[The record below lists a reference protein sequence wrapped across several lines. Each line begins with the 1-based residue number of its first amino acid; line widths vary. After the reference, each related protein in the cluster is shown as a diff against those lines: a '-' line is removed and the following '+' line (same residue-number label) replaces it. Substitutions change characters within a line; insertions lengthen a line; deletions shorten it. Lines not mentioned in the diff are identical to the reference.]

1 MCNLETI
8 TQLSGRTLHPL
19 MEKGKTANWNNL
31 AFNQYFR
38 PYSALGG
45 RIKPTHMGYSVRNE
59 KYRYVGWFESDRDS
73 HAVEELYDLGN
84 SGVETKNI
92 IGSKESEF
100 IEKEMKERVIYY
112 KMGNYEKAY
121 K

>member
-8 TQLSGRTLHPL
+8 TQLLGRTLHPL
-19 MEKGKTANWNNL
+19 MEKGKTASWNNL

-59 KYRYVGWFESDRDS
+59 KYRYVGWFESDSDS
-73 HAVEELYDLGN
+73 PAVEELYDLGN
-84 SGVETKNI
+84 SGVETK
-92 IGSKESEF
+92 K
-100 IEKEMKERVIYY
+100 YY
-112 KMGNYEKAY
+112 WK
-121 K
+121 